1 MSLRLRVILLITL
14 VLASSLTL
22 CALLVGYQ
30 VRQELAA
37 ELRAAMA
44 GARQTVS
51 GTFEDLPRSDHSLRD
66 LRQLVHAFDGN
77 RHVRMAVVDRQ
88 GQALL
93 TSRPSGE
100 APPPAWFGRLVEVEA
115 AAVVLPIPDAPG
127 QGLAPGLRLVLTPT
141 PQSDARSAWNE
152 AFTMLKVITGVALIG
167 GVLIWLAVGA
177 GLRPLVLLGKQ
188 FAKVGQGDYAAAV
201 PEAGP
206 PELRLLQRGFNAMTG
221 QLAATMRRN
230 RQLGDQIVRLQEE
243 ERAEIARDLHD
254 EIGPRLFA
262 VGLDAALLAQL
273 CEAGKPAEAIRHAQE
288 IQQAVVHMQGQV
300 RDLLGWLRPAR
311 LTEFGL
317 AAAIKDLVAFWA
329 GRRGDIA
336 FALDLPET
344 ALDESTAEVAYRVV
358 QEALSNAMRHARP
371 ARIAITLA
379 HEAPDR
385 LTVRIEND
393 GVPQTA
399 PDASR
404 SGGLGLL
411 GMRERVEA
419 HGGQLAY
426 GREAAAA
433 VWLVRAQLPCQIHA
447 VPAAN
452 GQEQA

>member
-14 VLASSLTL
+14 VLAASLTL

-44 GARQTVS
+44 GARQTAS

-77 RHVRMAVVDRQ
+77 RHVRMAVIDGQ
-88 GQALL
+88 GRALL

-115 AAVVLPIPDAPG
+115 APVALPIPDAQA

-152 AFTMLKVITGVALIG
+152 AFTMLKVIAGVALIG

-177 GLRPLVLLGKQ
+177 GLRPLVLLGQQ

-273 CEAGKPAEAIRHAQE
+273 CEAGKPAEAIRHAHE

-344 ALDESTAEVAYRVV
+344 TLDESTAEVAYRVV

-371 ARIAITLA
+371 ARIAITLT

-393 GVPQTA
+393 GVPQAT

-447 VPAAN
+447 LPAAR
-452 GQEQA
+452 GEERA